1 MHTVSFSKYLVG
13 AALLLTLGGCVT
25 MSGDYDVTSVDASGA
40 PINMV
45 MTSHGSAIYSS
56 RNMFCQNFPKATVTI
71 RDLKTGEELKSE
83 SPYHC
88 R

>member
-1 MHTVSFSKYLVG
+1 MPMSASIKCLAAA
-13 AALLLTLGGCVT
+13 AALLMLGGCVT
-25 MSGDYDVTSVDASGA
+25 LSGDYNVTAVDVSGA
-40 PINMV
+40 PIPMV
-45 MTSHGSAIYSS
+45 ITGHGSAIYSS

-71 RDLKTGEELKSE
+71 RDLNTGEELKNE

>member
-1 MHTVSFSKYLVG
+1 MSLFPLPKMLVS
-13 AALLLTLGGCVT
+13 AAMLLTLGGCVT
-25 MSGDYDVTSVDASGA
+25 MSGDYNVTAVDANGQ
-40 PINMV
+40 PIKMV

-56 RNMFCQNFPKATVTI
+56 RNAFCSNFPKATVTI
-71 RDLKTGEELKSE
+71 RDFHTGEELKSE